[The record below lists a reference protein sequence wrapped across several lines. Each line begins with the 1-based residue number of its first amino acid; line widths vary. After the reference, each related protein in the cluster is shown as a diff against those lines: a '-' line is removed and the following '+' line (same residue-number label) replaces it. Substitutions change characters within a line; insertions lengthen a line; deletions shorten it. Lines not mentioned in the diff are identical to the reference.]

1 MWGFQPQQQQ
11 PPMPQPTFQPLIH
24 GQRMIPP
31 PVMGNNFFQNQA
43 PPAIIPNQPNLI
55 PNQNAFP
62 HIPPPGLPPMP
73 NLNTGAP
80 NPIGINL
87 NRPPPPPPPQ
97 NAPPQLPM
105 SGEGANRLGD
115 NRNFN
120 GPGRREGDW
129 NCPQCQNHNFAWRK
143 SCGRCNRDKNL
154 DNPQFDAGWNE
165 HNSNTGNSS
174 SNNSQGHNTNRL
186 QEAYDRTN
194 QKPSAQEE
202 TFDIMFAEWEA
213 GFESWKRENFNNPDQ
228 VNLFFASL
236 VRLD

>member
-1 MWGFQPQQQQ
+1 
-11 PPMPQPTFQPLIH
+11 
-24 GQRMIPP
+24 MISTKP
-31 PVMGNNFFQNQA
+31 
-43 PPAIIPNQPNLI
+43 
-55 PNQNAFP
+55 
-62 HIPPPGLPPMP
+62 
-73 NLNTGAP
+73 
-80 NPIGINL
+80 
-87 NRPPPPPPPQ
+87 
-97 NAPPQLPM
+97 
-105 SGEGANRLGD
+105 
-115 NRNFN
+115 
-120 GPGRREGDW
+120 GDW

-143 SCGRCNRDKNL
+143 SCGRCNQDKNL

-228 VNLFFASL
+228 VNVFLT
-236 VRLD
+236 